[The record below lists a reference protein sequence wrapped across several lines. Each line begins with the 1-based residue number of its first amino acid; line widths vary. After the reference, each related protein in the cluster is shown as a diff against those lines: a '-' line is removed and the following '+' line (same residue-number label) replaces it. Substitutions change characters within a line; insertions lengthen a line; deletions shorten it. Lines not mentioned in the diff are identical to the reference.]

1 MDTKTKRRTPPGEPA
16 YHRLTDEKRIIIETL
31 RKEGR
36 SLSYIAERIGCNKS
50 TVSKEIKRNKGKRG
64 YRHKKAQGMARSR
77 VAAKAAKRRK
87 FTPEMWDY
95 AITHLRED
103 GWTFEQSCGRA
114 RRDGIPMVCKE
125 TLYQEYYRRE
135 VLVRKDLSKEVLPPL
150 PRCQKRRVPPRRFAA
165 PLAGTAPPVL
175 PGRLGL
181 RRTSGEAFG

>member
-1 MDTKTKRRTPPGEPA
+1 MSAGE
-16 YHRLTDEKRIIIETL
+16 LK
-31 RKEGR
+31 
-36 SLSYIAERIGCNKS
+36 LSGVIL
-50 TVSKEIKRNKGKRG
+50 KGKKG

-95 AITHLRED
+95 AITHLRDD

-114 RRDGIPMVCKE
+114 RRDGIPMVCVE
-125 TLYQEYYRRE
+125 TLYQEYYRRQE
-135 VLVRKDLSKEVLPPL
+135 LVRKGLSKEVLPPL

-165 PLAGTAPPVL
+165 SLAGTALPVL

>member
-1 MDTKTKRRTPPGEPA
+1 MSAGE
-16 YHRLTDEKRIIIETL
+16 LK
-31 RKEGR
+31 
-36 SLSYIAERIGCNKS
+36 LSGVIL
-50 TVSKEIKRNKGKRG
+50 KGKKG
-64 YRHKKAQGMARSR
+64 YRHRKANGQARSR

-87 FTPEMWDY
+87 STPEMWDY
-95 AITHLRED
+95 AITHLRDD

-114 RRDGIPMVCKE
+114 RRDGIPMVCVE

-135 VLVRKDLSKEVLPPL
+135 VLVRKGLSKEVLPPL

>member
-36 SLSYIAERIGCNKS
+36 SLSYIAERIGCSKS

-64 YRHKKAQGMARSR
+64 YRHKKANGKARAR
-77 VAAKAAKRRK
+77 IAAKAAKRRK

-114 RRDGIPMVCKE
+114 
-125 TLYQEYYRRE
+125 
-135 VLVRKDLSKEVLPPL
+135 
-150 PRCQKRRVPPRRFAA
+150 
-165 PLAGTAPPVL
+165 GTV
-175 PGRLGL
+175 
-181 RRTSGEAFG
+181 